1 MYDIKLGQ
9 GCGIKAT
16 MLTPTGG
23 VCDLRRA
30 RYIAA
35 SLVLP
40 SGATMNCEDIAFNEV
55 TNGVYVRLLGTRELT
70 TTGPSSLPSA
80 NHTTGVEYIV
90 LSSSLTL
97 KTMPYCPV
105 VVSSRVPSR
114 RT

>member
-16 MLTPTGG
+16 MLTPAGG

-40 SGATMNCEDIAFNEV
+40 SGA
-55 TNGVYVRLLGTRELT
+55 
-70 TTGPSSLPSA
+70 P
-80 NHTTGVEYIV
+80 
-90 LSSSLTL
+90 
-97 KTMPYCPV
+97 
-105 VVSSRVPSR
+105 
-114 RT
+114 